1 MNTSTP
7 SLELRMDGRLA
18 GLLTCD
24 APEVWR
30 LRTQPAG
37 PHGRLPPWSG
47 LVQEGVAGGNARAWF
62 RQLLPDSVQRR
73 RLAERLGVSPDHEF
87 ALLAQLGQ
95 DCQGALSLVQSEV
108 EPVPPGSPQP
118 LGDSGLARLAAA
130 LDAGAPAPELDAP
143 GCLLPGARGQFPC
156 VLAGDGVV
164 RVGNA
169 GASAWLA
176 SLGREGLD
184 DAVDNEALC
193 MALAAELALP
203 VPASRRRPGPV
214 PLLLTARLDRLESPG
229 GVIRRRHLENFGQ
242 LAGLHPEQAYER
254 EGGLGVRDCADLLRR
269 HSTAPVLDL
278 RALLRW
284 LVYCFL
290 AGIGQAHSRHLLLV
304 AMPTGPRLAFGGG
317 LLSTH
322 VYPAL
327 SERMAMSIGGED
339 RPDWIRLAR
348 WLDMAREL
356 GVGRR
361 YMLGLLEDMATA
373 LPRAAERAA
382 ATLGDAART
391 SAVLPRILRL
401 VANRARQTTIALA
414 AERA

>member
-1 MNTSTP
+1 MKTTP
-7 SLELRMDGRLA
+7 SLAFGIDGHPA
-18 GLLTCD
+18 GLLLCE

-30 LRTQPAG
+30 FRADPAG
-37 PHGRLPPWSG
+37 GAHGRLPRWSA
-47 LVQEGVAGGNARAWF
+47 LVQEGAARGNARAWF
-62 RQLLPDSVQRR
+62 RQLLPDAAQCV
-73 RLAERLGVSPDHEF
+73 RLAHRLGVTPGHEF

-95 DCQGALSLVQSEV
+95 DCQGALSLTRSGGESV
-108 EPVPPGSPQP
+108 PVP
-118 LGDSGLARLAAA
+118 
-130 LDAGAPAPELDAP
+130 
-143 GCLLPGARGQFPC
+143 RGQFPC
-156 VLAGDGVV
+156 VLAGEGVAL
-164 RVGNA
+164 VGGA
-169 GASAWLA
+169 GNTSTWVAR
-176 SLGREGLD
+176 LGREGLEA
-184 DAVDNEALC
+184 AVDNEALC
-193 MALAAELALP
+193 MALAAELELP
-203 VPASRRRPGPV
+203 VPASRHLPGPV

-229 GVIRRRHLENFGQ
+229 GIIRRRHIENFGQ

-254 EGGLGVRDCADLLRR
+254 EGGLGVSDCADLVRR

-290 AGIGQAHSRHLLLV
+290 AGIGQAHARHLCLV
-304 AMPTGPRLAFGGG
+304 ALPTGPRLAFGGG

-327 SERMAMSIGGED
+327 SERMAMRIGGED

-361 YMLGLLEDMATA
+361 YMLGLLEEMATA
-373 LPRAAERAA
+373 VPRAAERAA
-382 ATLGDAART
+382 ATLGEAART
-391 SAVLPRILRL
+391 SALLPRILRL